1 MDDYALKGNF
11 PTQSPTQQ
19 PTPKPTMRPT
29 REQKAP
35 YERMLEGL
43 KPLAKYAKKP
53 EVIAG
58 GVVLAGAA
66 YYRQIRNR
74 NVAEVI
80 EEQTGNP
87 MGDVE
92 MREL

>member
-53 EVIAG
+53 EVIAPISG
-58 GVVLAGAA
+58 KKIIKYSIL
-66 YYRQIRNR
+66 
-74 NVAEVI
+74 
-80 EEQTGNP
+80 TF
-87 MGDVE
+87 
-92 MREL
+92 